1 MPREKFKLSDTVKFL
16 TRKLN
21 AVVGV
26 KDTSVSIEIEQG
38 VVPPGGEVSAIVR
51 VTCGGEASRTLDAL
65 VITMRGKVQRDGAW
79 RDYTEAVEVG
89 QGHALEPGH
98 ELVVPLLVYIP
109 EDAVLSED
117 GAQWRFEARAV
128 LDRAID
134 PRAEEGFE
142 VAGEVL
148 REQEDDEEG
157 AAQEEE

>member
-26 KDTSVSIEIEQG
+26 KDTSVTIEIEQPEVQPG
-38 VVPPGGEVSAIVR
+38 AEVSASVRVVCGGEV
-51 VTCGGEASRTLDAL
+51 SRTLDAL
-65 VITMRGKVQRDGAW
+65 VITMRGKVQRDNAW

-89 QGHALEPGH
+89 QGHVLEPGH
-98 ELVVPLLVYIP
+98 ELVVPLVVYVP

-117 GAQWRFEARAV
+117 GGQWGFEARAV

-134 PRAEEGFE
+134 PRAEASFE
-142 VAGEVL
+142 VAGEIL
-148 REQEDDEEG
+148 RDEEG
-157 AAQEEE
+157 QEADEEE

>member
-26 KDTSVSIEIEQG
+26 KDTDVTIEVTQTQ
-38 VVPPGGEVSAIVR
+38 VQPGGEVSASVR
-51 VTCGGEASRTLDAL
+51 VACGGEVSRTLDAL
-65 VITMRGKVQRDGAW
+65 VITMHGKVQRDGAW

-89 QGHALEPGH
+89 QGHELEPGH
-98 ELVVPLLVYIP
+98 ELVVPLEVYIP

-117 GAQWRFEARAV
+117 GAQWGFEARAV

-134 PRAEEGFE
+134 PRAVASFE

-148 REQEDDEEG
+148 RGEEDDQEG
-157 AAQEEE
+157 GEEE